1 MPENR
6 ERIVPQET
14 IRQQTE
20 KQELSAVMVDLQK
33 EKDVTI
39 PREVKTWMQKVEEDP
54 TLTQNN
60 QKVKGDDDS
69 ILQPIATTVTKIT
82 LPEDKKTF
90 TSGFGKPVDDA
101 WRWLSTFILRIIK
114 KNEGKVKFKEG

>member
-1 MPENR
+1 MPEIKEGLPQNETVLEQPQIR
-6 ERIVPQET
+6 QET
-14 IRQQTE
+14 PI
-20 KQELSAVMVDLQK
+20 MVDVQK
-33 EKDVTI
+33 EKDIPI

>member
-6 ERIVPQET
+6 ERIAPQET

-33 EKDVTI
+33 EKDITI

-114 KNEGKVKFKEG
+114 KNEGKVKFKEE